1 MPTDKPLTVDEY
13 IAAAPAEAQPALEA
27 LRATVRAA
35 VPEAE
40 EGMGWDIATYALGR
54 GRFHFG
60 YGKGFVSV
68 YPGADGIVRFADEL
82 AGFSM
87 SKGTAR
93 FPLADDPRDLHGLP
107 LDLVARMAQWCLRE
121 EPAERAAAPH
131 GEKGAPRQR
140 RPMPD
145 YVREALEAA
154 SLMDAYLARP
164 PYQRNDYLG
173 WITRP
178 KREATR
184 RAHLTQMLDE
194 LARGDVYMKMPWH
207 GPGARTESVG

>member
-1 MPTDKPLTVDEY
+1 MNQDSLSKNTSKTFLKGAMIMTVSMVVVK
-13 IAAAPAEAQPALEA
+13 L
-27 LRATVRAA
+27 L
-35 VPEAE
+35 
-40 EGMGWDIATYALGR
+40 GMFYKIFLYRMFATY
-54 GRFHFG
+54 
-60 YGKGFVSV
+60 
-68 YPGADGIVRFADEL
+68 DDI